1 MANNSDIIIF
11 QSVFKIGIVCSVDGR
26 EVKVKVDKL
35 KNSSHLIFKGELV
48 KNVSVGSYIKILKG
62 FIPIIGK
69 VESEFIVPSK
79 ENQDS
84 KYSTQEERINRELK
98 IKLLGYLE
106 NDKYCRG
113 IKELPLIENEC
124 FLLTNE
130 EFEQIHRFVSDDSDI
145 PLQIGTLASDSFVPI
160 KLGVKALF
168 SSHIGIFGNTG
179 SGKSYTLS
187 KLYRQLFVNYDD
199 NTNFKAN
206 AKFLFFDFSGEYAGV
221 DAIVSNKKVY
231 NLSTRTKKDTLP
243 LTNED
248 LLNLDLLCI
257 FANATEKTQR
267 PFIKRSIELIQ
278 KIQKNKTNKQE
289 EESHFKNILR
299 QQVKEI
305 LCMSDKDKSKLLID
319 YVEQVLPK
327 KYDINGI
334 EESVIKDIDFH
345 NTNKYY
351 YIKNGGQPHDNNIF
365 ANPSLAEDTELYSH
379 VDDFSF
385 SVNFIDKFIK
395 IMYLQLIYD
404 VLGNRAMNEHI
415 APAINK
421 LKSIESDIDK
431 LFDFSGQNTD
441 FWNDKNI
448 VVVNL
453 SNVNL
458 ESKKM
463 IPMLLAHKL
472 YSEHKTKK
480 EEDLS
485 YLNIIV
491 DEAHNILSYQS
502 NRESE
507 TWKDYRLEVFE
518 EIIKEGR
525 KFGVFMTIA
534 SQRPSDISSTII
546 SQLHNYFIH
555 RLVNEHDIIMIG
567 RTISYLDKVSVES
580 LPILT
585 TGVCVIAGQLAEMP
599 IVVQIDRIE
608 DKYKPIN
615 ETIDVVAKWIKKDAK
630 AIDVAQTID

>member
-1 MANNSDIIIF
+1 MADNSDISIF
-11 QSVFKIGIVCSVDGR
+11 QSVFKVGTVCSVDGR
-26 EVKVKVDKL
+26 EVSVKVDKL
-35 KNSSHLIFKGELV
+35 KNSSHLIFKGELI

-69 VESEFIVPSK
+69 VETEFIVPRK
-79 ENQDS
+79 DYLKS
-84 KYSTQEERINRELK
+84 KYYTQEEQINRELK

-113 IKELPLIENEC
+113 IKELPLIDNEC

-130 EFEQIHRFVSDDSDI
+130 EFEQIHHFVSDGSDI
-145 PLQIGTLASDSFVPI
+145 PLQIGTLASDPFVSI

-187 KLYRQLFVNYDD
+187 KLYRQLFVYFEGN
-199 NTNFKAN
+199 NNFKAN
-206 AKFLFFDFSGEYAGV
+206 AKFLFFDFNGEYSGKDV
-221 DAIVSNKKVY
+221 IISNKKVY
-231 NLSTRTKKDTLP
+231 NLSTRQKNDTLP
-243 LTNED
+243 FSNED

-267 PFIKRSIELIQ
+267 PFIKRCIDLMKKVQ
-278 KIQKNKTNKQE
+278 KDKNNRE
-289 EESHFKNILR
+289 EEENHFKNILKK
-299 QQVKEI
+299 QIKDI
-305 LCMSDKDKSKLLID
+305 LCMSDKVKADLLLD
-319 YVEQVLPK
+319 YVENILPEK
-327 KYDINGI
+327 FD
-334 EESVIKDIDFH
+334 SKDIAESLRKDFNFH
-345 NTNKYY
+345 NKHSYFYTGDSTHAFN
-351 YIKNGGQPHDNNIF
+351 NNIREHPELVYNLIIYKQVDAF
-365 ANPSLAEDTELYSH
+365 A
-379 VDDFSF
+379 FSE
-385 SVNFIDKFIK
+385 NFINKFIK
-395 IMYLQLIYD
+395 IMYVQLIYD
-404 VLGNRAMNEHI
+404 VLNNRAMNEHI

-421 LKSIESDIDK
+421 LKSIEADIEKLYNFSD
-431 LFDFSGQNTD
+431 QNTD
-441 FWNDKNI
+441 FWKDNNI

-458 ESKKM
+458 ESKKI

-472 YSEHKTKK
+472 YKEHKEKK
-480 EEDLS
+480 EENLS

-555 RLVNEHDIIMIG
+555 RLVNENDIEKVNSS
-567 RTISYLDKVSVES
+567 ISYLDKISIES
-580 LPILT
+580 LPILS
-585 TGVCVIAGQLAEMP
+585 TGVCVIAGQLTEMP

-608 DKYKPIN
+608 DENKPIN
-615 ETIDVVAKWIKKDAK
+615 ETIDVIAKWIKNDTK
-630 AIDVAQTID
+630 ANDET